1 MENRLRIVVTLLI
14 SLLYAIGVQAQS
26 SDYSN
31 VTDAEA
37 NGLKWAQKDGKWLLL
52 NAAGVELTPAQYD
65 AVSVFS
71 HGLSTV
77 IRNKSIGLVNT
88 EGREVV
94 RAVYSN
100 APAKFGESAFIP
112 NRGKNE
118 VLSWLYHPQ
127 LGFVWINEKGK
138 TVITGS
144 RQIFDVESRIPE
156 KLWDY

>member
-1 MENRLRIVVTLLI
+1 
-14 SLLYAIGVQAQS
+14 
-26 SDYSN
+26 
-31 VTDAEA
+31 
-37 NGLKWAQKDGKWLLL
+37 
-52 NAAGVELTPAQYD
+52 
-65 AVSVFS
+65 
-71 HGLSTV
+71 
-77 IRNKSIGLVNT
+77 
-88 EGREVV
+88 V